1 MSKSILRKNKKLK
14 ILLSPLPVILAVIL
28 LPSAGMAL
36 IFLPLIFALSVS
48 LINHNHLKVRSKP
61 LGVLIAIVQSY
72 GVFLGMAIVLYIL
85 DEFIPE
91 MYMSANR
98 FDYKGIALVTIGGYL
113 AGLLLFYFYSFLFRV
128 ENLRISFLYITV
140 CYIFVVAVMHIFSK
154 NEFLQFGV
162 EKFTSFLIS
171 WLIFMSFAYSL
182 SMNDEGMFRFLKKDW
197 DSKS

>member
-1 MSKSILRKNKKLK
+1 MSKSILKKNKKLK
-14 ILLSPLPVILAVIL
+14 ILLSPLLVILTVIL

-36 IFLPLIFALSVS
+36 IFLPLIFSLSVS
-48 LINHNHLKVRSKP
+48 LVNHNHLKVKSKP
-61 LGVLIAIVQSY
+61 LGVLIATGQSY
-72 GVFLGMAIVLYIL
+72 VVFLGMAIVLYIL
-85 DEFIPE
+85 DEFMPE

-98 FDYKGIALVTIGGYL
+98 FDFKGIALVTIGGYL

-171 WLIFMSFAYSL
+171 WLIFMSLAYSL
-182 SMNDEGMFRFLKKDW
+182 SMNDEGMFKFLKKNW
-197 DSKS
+197 DSKV

>member
-1 MSKSILRKNKKLK
+1 MSKSMLKKNKKLK
-14 ILLSPLPVILAVIL
+14 ILLSPLLVILTMIL

-36 IFLPLIFALSVS
+36 IFLPLIFSLSVS
-48 LINHNHLKVRSKP
+48 LVNHNHLKVKSKP
-61 LGVLIAIVQSY
+61 LGVLIATGQSY
-72 GVFLGMAIVLYIL
+72 VVFLGMAIVLYIL
-85 DEFIPE
+85 DEFMPE

-98 FDYKGIALVTIGGYL
+98 FDFKGIALVTIGGYL

-171 WLIFMSFAYSL
+171 WLIFMSLAYSL
-182 SMNDEGMFRFLKKDW
+182 SMNDEGMFKFLKKNW
-197 DSKS
+197 DSKV

>member
-14 ILLSPLPVILAVIL
+14 ILLSPLLVILAVIL

-36 IFLPLIFALSVS
+36 IFLPLIFALAVS
-48 LINHNHLKVRSKP
+48 LVNSNHLKVRSKP
-61 LGVLIAIVQSY
+61 LGIMIAIGQSY

-85 DEFIPE
+85 DEFMPE

-171 WLIFMSFAYSL
+171 WLIFMSLAYSL
-182 SMNDEGMFRFLKKDW
+182 SMNDEGMFKFLKKDW
-197 DSKS
+197 DSKR

>member
-1 MSKSILRKNKKLK
+1 MLKSILRKNKKLK

-61 LGVLIAIVQSY
+61 LGVLIAIGQSY
-72 GVFLGMAIVLYIL
+72 GVFLGMAVVLYIL

-91 MYMSANR
+91 MYMSTNR

-171 WLIFMSFAYSL
+171 WLIFMSLAYSL

>member
-1 MSKSILRKNKKLK
+1 MLKKNKKLK
-14 ILLSPLPVILAVIL
+14 ILLSPLLVILTMIL

-36 IFLPLIFALSVS
+36 IFLPLIFSLSVS
-48 LINHNHLKVRSKP
+48 LVNHNHLKVKSKP
-61 LGVLIAIVQSY
+61 LGVLIATGQSY
-72 GVFLGMAIVLYIL
+72 VVFLGMAIVLYIL
-85 DEFIPE
+85 DEFMPE

-98 FDYKGIALVTIGGYL
+98 FDFKGIALVTIGGYL

-171 WLIFMSFAYSL
+171 WLIFMSLAYSL
-182 SMNDEGMFRFLKKDW
+182 SMNDEGMFKFLKKNW
-197 DSKS
+197 DSKV